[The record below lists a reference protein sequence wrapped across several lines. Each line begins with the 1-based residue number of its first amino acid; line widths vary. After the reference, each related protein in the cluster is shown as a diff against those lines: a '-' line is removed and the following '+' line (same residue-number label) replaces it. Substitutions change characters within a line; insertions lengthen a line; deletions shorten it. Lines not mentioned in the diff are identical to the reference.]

1 MFAFG
6 IYCCIFLC
14 CGKYTSLFRGGGG
27 GGGEVGGSVSEIV
40 KTKKVIFKVTS
51 YRQPD
56 CVIIRN
62 NYYY

>member
-14 CGKYTSLFRGGGG
+14 CGKYTSLFRGGG